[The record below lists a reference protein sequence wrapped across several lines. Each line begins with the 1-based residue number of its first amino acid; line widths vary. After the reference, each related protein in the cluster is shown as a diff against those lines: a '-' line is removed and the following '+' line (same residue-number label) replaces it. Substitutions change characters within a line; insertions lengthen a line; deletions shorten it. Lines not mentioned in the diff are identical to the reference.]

1 MSHRLQVTLDD
12 DLYEALQ
19 VEARQTGASL
29 AEVVRRSV
37 SDRLGVRSVGDR
49 LAALERTAGAWGS
62 GGESGLDFQRQQR
75 RGLTER
81 PAAAMSPSLPGRRR
95 VS

>member
-12 DLYEALQ
+12 DLFEALQ
-19 VEARQTGASL
+19 VEARLTGASL

-49 LAALERTAGAWGS
+49 LAVLDRTVGAWGS
-62 GGESGLDFQRQQR
+62 GGGSGLEFQREQR

-81 PAAAMSPSLPGRRR
+81 STAVTSPKRGWR